1 MVSGWKT
8 QKDGSQFE
16 VMVMA
21 ISRAILA
28 VFIGVVGL
36 LSSPAAHALSPI
48 GIVKPQ
54 PAPAEPDT
62 RRPTVCT
69 EQYAPV
75 CGRLNNVVKTYPNQC
90 YARAAGA
97 EIIAQGPCG
106 GRIGPRH
113 PQ

>member
-1 MVSGWKT
+1 
-8 QKDGSQFE
+8 
-16 VMVMA
+16 MVMA

-28 VFIGVVGL
+28 VFIGVVL

-54 PAPAEPDT
+54 PAPTEPDT

-75 CGRLNNVVKTYPNQC
+75 CGRLNNVVKTFPNQC

-97 EIIAQGPCG
+97 EIIALGPCG
-106 GRIGPRH
+106 GQIGPRD